1 MVAFRL
7 PLPSLLLNLIFCR
20 IVLRASPPSR
30 LPLLMAAQPN
40 KGTGEASAG
49 LPLPLGCARYKGM
62 ARAIG
67 SLDSE
72 ANRGFEV
79 GRYHCGGRHGPA
91 YSAQL
96 PLADR
101 ATLPACAPRI

>member
-1 MVAFRL
+1 MAMEQAQTNQVAPVPVRH
-7 PLPSLLLNLIFCR
+7 
-20 IVLRASPPSR
+20 
-30 LPLLMAAQPN
+30 
-40 KGTGEASAG
+40 
-49 LPLPLGCARYKGM
+49 KGM

-96 PLADR
+96 PLAGPCNFTGLR
-101 ATLPACAPRI
+101 PAHLKFRPCVQN